1 MVRVVPRQGGGQSGG
16 LGGEQSALVLQLAAP
31 VPLDIVFN
39 WPGAQPPKW
48 QVWN

>member
-1 MVRVVPRQGGGQSGG
+1 MVRVVPRQGEGNLGVLGVQSV
-16 LGGEQSALVLQLAAP
+16 LVLQLAAP